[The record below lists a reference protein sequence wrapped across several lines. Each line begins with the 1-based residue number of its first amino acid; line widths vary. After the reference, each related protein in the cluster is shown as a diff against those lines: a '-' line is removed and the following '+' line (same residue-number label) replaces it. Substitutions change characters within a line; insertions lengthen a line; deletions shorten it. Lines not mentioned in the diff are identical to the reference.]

1 MSNSASLIV
10 TSNVQTKAT
19 AEKVWSVLTD
29 LRNWTSWDADLKSV
43 DMKQENF
50 AENAEGNMV
59 EQHGSRS
66 HFRVTRLQPDFTYT
80 LETRLPFAKVYTRRI
95 LGYHNYKTIIT
106 HEVWI
111 EGALRDFWGFL
122 LGKRYERKMKALNAK
137 LAVLVE
143 K

>member
-1 MSNSASLIV
+1 MATSASLIV
-10 TSNVQTKAT
+10 TSNVQTKVST
-19 AEKVWSVLTD
+19 EKVWQIMSDFHNWKSWDSGLTD
-29 LRNWTSWDADLKSV
+29 VKMNNGRLD
-43 DMKQENF
+43 
-50 AENAEGNMV
+50 ENAEGDMM
-59 EQHGSRS
+59 ETGGATS

-122 LGKRYERKMKALNAK
+122 LGKRYERRMKELNAK
-137 LAVLVE
+137 LAELVE